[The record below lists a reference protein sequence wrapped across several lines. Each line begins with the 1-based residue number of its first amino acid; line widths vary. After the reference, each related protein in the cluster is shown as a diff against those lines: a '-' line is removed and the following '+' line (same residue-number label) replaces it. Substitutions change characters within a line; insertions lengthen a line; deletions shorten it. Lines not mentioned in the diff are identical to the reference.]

1 MAAESLRAPPGNE
14 GPKLETIMIAE
25 NVRMP
30 VVPLRGLVVLPGELL
45 HFDAGRAE
53 SRKALAAAV
62 NEEGLVY
69 ISAQRDPR
77 KNEVTGED
85 LYETGVICR
94 VRQTLTL
101 PGDTVRVLVQGIIR
115 ANAEDYVTGE
125 YMTARVHA
133 AREIP
138 AEAVA
143 AEALRRRLTAALTDY
158 TNISTR
164 ISADA
169 LDTILRTEGAAQ
181 FADAVANAV
190 MTKAEQRQNVLDLL
204 DVQMRMKYVLA
215 AVIAETEIMRIDRR
229 IQQEVKQNIDKNQKE
244 YFLREQM
251 KVIRRELGEDEENE
265 ADAFL
270 AALGKK
276 NMPEDVKKTLE
287 REINRFRDLPGGSH
301 EAPQM
306 RNYIE
311 CMLDLPWTEETHD
324 DLDLERARK
333 ILDEDHYGLEKV
345 KQRIVEHIAV
355 ARLTGKING
364 QILCLVGPPGVG
376 KTSVA
381 SSIARALGRSFV
393 RMSLGGIHDEAE
405 IRGHR
410 RTYIGAMP
418 GRVIAAMRKAGTINP
433 LILFDEIDKLTSDLR
448 GDPAAA
454 MLEVLDSAQNFAF
467 RDHFLEVDYDLS
479 KVMFVTTAN
488 SLDTIPRPLLDRMEI
503 IELPGYMEYEKLEIA
518 KRHLLPKQLDKHG
531 MKKGMLGF
539 TDEAMLTLIRGYTR
553 EAGVRQLERM
563 IAAVCRKAAC
573 EIGAGK
579 KRVRVTPARAEE
591 YLGIPRYTHEAAE
604 KENAIGMVNGLAW
617 TSAGGELLQ
626 VEAQV
631 IPGCGQVILTG
642 KLGEVMQES
651 ARAALT
657 FIKAHADTYGIDIA
671 LDHRDI
677 HVHVPEGAVPKD
689 GPSAGITIMTAM
701 ASALTGA
708 PVRAGV
714 AMTGEITL
722 RGHVLPIG
730 GLREKLLAAVRAGIT
745 EVIVPEANRK
755 DVGEVDARVLDAL
768 RIRFVDSAAKVLL
781 IALAPAPEA
790 KETCKKTQ
798 DHENA
803 FVPVAQGPVSGAV
816 Q

>member
-1 MAAESLRAPPGNE
+1 
-14 GPKLETIMIAE
+14 MIAE
-25 NVRMP
+25 DVRMP
-30 VVPLRGLVVLPGELL
+30 VVPLRGLIVLPGELL

-53 SRKALAAAV
+53 SRRALAAAAR
-62 NEEGLVY
+62 EDGLVY
-69 ISAQRDPR
+69 ISSQRDAR

-85 LYETGVICR
+85 LYDMGVICR

-115 ANAEDYVTGE
+115 ATAEEFQTGE
-125 YMTARVHA
+125 YMTALVRA

-143 AEALRRRLTAALTDY
+143 AEALRRRLAAALIDY
-158 TNISTR
+158 TARAPR
-164 ISADA
+164 ISPDA
-169 LDTILRTEGAAQ
+169 LDAILRSDGAAQ
-181 FADAVANAV
+181 FTDAVANAV
-190 MTKAEQRQNVLDLL
+190 MTKTEQRQNVLEML
-204 DVQMRMKYVLA
+204 DVETRMKYALA
-215 AVIAETEIMRIDRR
+215 AVLAETEILRIDRR
-229 IQQEVKQNIDKNQKE
+229 IQQQVKQNIDKNQKE

-251 KVIRRELGEDEENE
+251 KVIRRELGEDAENE
-265 ADAFL
+265 ADTFL
-270 AALGKK
+270 AALEKK
-276 NMPEDVKKTLE
+276 SMPDAVKKALE

-311 CMLDLPWTEETHD
+311 CMLELPWTEQTRD
-324 DLDLERARK
+324 NLDLERAK
-333 ILDEDHYGLEKV
+333 KVLDEDHYGLEKV

-376 KTSVA
+376 KTSIAHSV
-381 SSIARALGRSFV
+381 ARALGRNFV

-418 GRVIAAMRKAGTINP
+418 GRVIAAMRKAGTVNP

-479 KVMFVTTAN
+479 KVMFITTAN
-488 SLDTIPRPLLDRMEI
+488 ALDTIPRPLLDRMEV
-503 IELPGYMEYEKLEIA
+503 IELSGYMEYEKLEIA
-518 KRHLLPKQLDKHG
+518 KRHLLPKQLEKHG
-531 MKKGMLGF
+531 MKKGMLNIP
-539 TDEAMLTLIRGYTR
+539 DETMLTLIRSYTR
-553 EAGVRQLERM
+553 EAGVRELERVL
-563 IAAVCRKAAC
+563 AAVCRKAAC

-579 KRVRVTPARAEE
+579 KRVRMTPQRLGE
-591 YLGIPRYTHEAAE
+591 YLGLARYTHNAAE
-604 KENAIGMVNGLAW
+604 KENAVGMVNGLAW

-631 IPGCGQVILTG
+631 IPGGGHVILTG

-657 FIKAHADTYGIDIA
+657 FIKAHADAYGIDIA
-671 LDHRDI
+671 LGNRDI

-755 DVGEVDARVLDAL
+755 DVAEVPAL
-768 RIRFVDSAAKVLL
+768 IREALTIHFVDSASKVLL
-781 IALAPAPEA
+781 LALAPAPEA
-790 KETCKKTQ
+790 CAKAEA
-798 DHENA
+798 A
-803 FVPVAQGPVSGAV
+803 FVPAPQSTVAGAV

>member
-1 MAAESLRAPPGNE
+1 
-14 GPKLETIMIAE
+14 
-25 NVRMP
+25 MP

-45 HFDAGRAE
+45 HFDAGRSE
-53 SRKALAAAV
+53 SRKALAAATQKD
-62 NEEGLVY
+62 GLVF
-69 ISAQRDPR
+69 ISSQKDAR

-85 LYETGVICR
+85 LFEMGTVCR

-101 PGDTVRVLVQGIIR
+101 PGDTVRALVQGIIR
-115 ANAEDYVTGE
+115 ASAAAFRSGE
-125 YMTARVHA
+125 YMSA
-133 AREIP
+133 AVRPVREIP
-138 AEAVA
+138 ADSVA
-143 AEALRRRLTAALTDY
+143 AEALRRRLDAALADY
-158 TNISTR
+158 AGISTR
-164 ISADA
+164 ISSDA
-169 LDTILRTEGAAQ
+169 LEAISRTEGIAQ
-181 FADAVANAV
+181 FTDAVANAV
-190 MTKAEQRQNVLDLL
+190 MTKAGQRQNVLEQL
-204 DVQMRMKYVLA
+204 DVEERMKYVLA
-215 AVIAETEIMRIDRR
+215 GVIAETEIMRIDRR
-229 IQQEVKQNIDKNQKE
+229 IQQEVKQSIDKNQKE

-251 KVIRRELGEDEENE
+251 KVIRRELGEDEESE
-265 ADAFL
+265 CDAFL
-270 AALGKK
+270 AALEKK
-276 NMPEDVKKTLE
+276 DMPEAVKKTLE
-287 REINRFRDLPGGSH
+287 REINRYRDLPGGSH

-311 CMLDLPWTEETHD
+311 CMLELPWSEATKD
-324 DLDLERARK
+324 DLDLERARR
-333 ILDEDHYGLEKV
+333 ILDEDHFGLEKV

-376 KTSVA
+376 KTSIA
-381 SSIARALGRSFV
+381 SSIARALGRKFV

-433 LILFDEIDKLTSDLR
+433 VLLFDEIDKLTSDLR
-448 GDPAAA
+448 GDPSAA
-454 MLEVLDSAQNFAF
+454 MLEVLDSAQNHSF

-488 SLDTIPRPLLDRMEI
+488 TTDTIPRPLLDRMEV
-503 IELPGYMEYEKLEIA
+503 IELQGYMEYEKLEIA
-518 KRHLLPKQLDKHG
+518 RRHLLPKQREKHG
-531 MKKGMLGF
+531 MKKSMMSF
-539 TDEAMLTLIRGYTR
+539 TDEAMLALIRGYTR
-553 EAGVRQLERM
+553 EAGVRELERS
-563 IAAVCRKAAC
+563 IASVCRKAAC
-573 EIGAGK
+573 EIGGGK
-579 KRVRVTPARAEE
+579 KRVRVTPQKLGE
-591 YLGIPRYTHEAAE
+591 YLGIPRYTHSSAE
-604 KENAIGMVNGLAW
+604 KESAVGMVNGLAW

-657 FIKAHADTYGIDIA
+657 FIKAHADAYGIDIA
-671 LDHRDI
+671 LGNRDI
-677 HVHVPEGAVPKD
+677 HIHVPEGAVPKD

-730 GLREKLLAAVRAGIT
+730 GLREKLLAAARGGIT

-755 DVGEVDARVLDAL
+755 DIEEIPAQIRDAL
-768 RIRFVDSAAKVLL
+768 NIRFVDSASKVLL
-781 IALAPAPEA
+781 LALAQLPAAPRQ
-790 KETCKKTQ
+790 Q
-798 DHENA
+798 DSGQ
-803 FVPVAQGPVSGAV
+803 FVPIPQSAATGAV

>member
-1 MAAESLRAPPGNE
+1 
-14 GPKLETIMIAE
+14 
-25 NVRMP
+25 MP

-45 HFDAGRAE
+45 HFDAGRNE
-53 SRKALAAAV
+53 SRKALAAAAQKG
-62 NEEGLVY
+62 GLVFV
-69 ISAQRDPR
+69 SSQKDAR

-85 LYETGVICR
+85 LFEVGTICR

-101 PGDTVRVLVQGIIR
+101 PGDTVRVLVQGILR
-115 ANAEDYVTGE
+115 ASAYAYRAGE
-125 YMTARVHA
+125 YLMA
-133 AREIP
+133 AVKPVREIP
-138 AEAVA
+138 AEAPV
-143 AEALRRRLTAALTDY
+143 AEALRRRMQSALSEY
-158 TNISTR
+158 AGISSRIST
-164 ISADA
+164 DA
-169 LDTILRTEGAAQ
+169 LEAITRTEGAAQ
-181 FADAVANAV
+181 FADSVANAV
-190 MTKAEQRQNVLDLL
+190 MTKTEQRQSVLEKL
-204 DVQMRMKYVLA
+204 DVEERMKYVLA
-215 AVIAETEIMRIDRR
+215 VVASETEIMRIDRR
-229 IQQEVKQNIDKNQKE
+229 IQQEVKQSIDKNQKE

-251 KVIRRELGEDEENE
+251 KVIRRELGEDEESE
-265 ADAFL
+265 ADTYF
-270 AALGKK
+270 AALEKK
-276 NMPEDVKKTLE
+276 AMPEAVKKTLE
-287 REINRFRDLPGGSH
+287 REIGRYRDLPSGSH
-301 EAPQM
+301 EMPQM

-311 CMLDLPWTEETHD
+311 CMLELPWTEETKD

-345 KQRIVEHIAV
+345 KQRIIEHIAV

-376 KTSVA
+376 KTSIA
-381 SSIARALGRSFV
+381 SSIARALGRNFV

-418 GRVIAAMRKAGTINP
+418 GRVVAAMRKAGTMNP
-433 LILFDEIDKLTSDLR
+433 LLLFDEIDKLTSDLR
-448 GDPAAA
+448 GDPSAA

-479 KVMFVTTAN
+479 KVMFITTAN
-488 SLDTIPRPLLDRMEI
+488 ATDTIPRPLLDRMEL

-518 KRHLLPKQLDKHG
+518 KRHLLPKQLEKHG
-531 MKKGMLGF
+531 MKKS
-539 TDEAMLTLIRGYTR
+539 MLTITDAALQQLVRGYTR
-553 EAGVRQLERM
+553 EAGVRELERE
-563 IAAVCRKAAC
+563 IASLCRKAAC
-573 EIGAGK
+573 DIGGGK
-579 KRVRVTPARAEE
+579 KRIRVTPQRLHE
-591 YLGIPRYTHEAAE
+591 YLGVRRFTHSAAE
-604 KENAIGMVNGLAW
+604 KESAVGMVNGLAW
-617 TSAGGELLQ
+617 TSVGGELLQ

-657 FIKAHADTYGIDIA
+657 FIKAHADAYGIDVS
-671 LDHRDI
+671 LGGRDI
-677 HVHVPEGAVPKD
+677 HIHVPEGAVPKD

-708 PVRAGV
+708 RVRAEL

-745 EVIVPEANRK
+745 EVILPEANRK
-755 DVGEVDARVLDAL
+755 DIEEIPPQIKDAL
-768 RIRFVDSAAKVLL
+768 TLHFVDHASKVLL
-781 IALAPAPEA
+781 LALMSAPAAGEKQESA
-790 KETCKKTQ
+790 G
-798 DHENA
+798 NY
-803 FVPVAQGPVSGAV
+803 VPIAQNTISGAV